1 MFLLASCNFQDFLL
15 FLLNDLIPRNYQ
27 FGKLQI
33 KIKKQRII
41 GFCTALLHVFF
52 LYNALEKISQLCKF
66 SIQAKAEITSLFEFV
81 SKFSLKYYVRSMQ
94 YVSRPFKLQS
104 HTYHV
109 LTIHMVN
116 KMIRCETFIIWNKVR
131 FLSICH
137 NSAKTL
143 LKQSFFISTPSHR
156 WL

>member
-1 MFLLASCNFQDFLL
+1 MFANSQPSPSNFKTISRLHEQFFSQQVRKILVTKYHFLL

-66 SIQAKAEITSLFEFV
+66 SIQAKAEITLLFEFF

-109 LTIHMVN
+109 LTIHMV
-116 KMIRCETFIIWNKVR
+116 K
-131 FLSICH
+131 
-137 NSAKTL
+137 
-143 LKQSFFISTPSHR
+143 
-156 WL
+156 

>member
-1 MFLLASCNFQDFLL
+1 MFANSQPSPSNFKTISRLHEQFFSQQVRKILVTKYHFLL

-66 SIQAKAEITSLFEFV
+66 SIQAKAEITLLFDFFFQIFIEI
-81 SKFSLKYYVRSMQ
+81 LCAKYVVCQQAIQIAVTYI
-94 YVSRPFKLQS
+94 SRFDHS
-104 HTYHV
+104 HG
-109 LTIHMVN
+109 
-116 KMIRCETFIIWNKVR
+116 K
-131 FLSICH
+131 
-137 NSAKTL
+137 
-143 LKQSFFISTPSHR
+143 
-156 WL
+156 

>member
-1 MFLLASCNFQDFLL
+1 MFANSQPSPSNFKTISRLHEQFFSQQVRKILVTKYHFLL

-66 SIQAKAEITSLFEFV
+66 SIQAKAEITLLFDFF

-109 LTIHMVN
+109 LTIHMV
-116 KMIRCETFIIWNKVR
+116 K
-131 FLSICH
+131 
-137 NSAKTL
+137 
-143 LKQSFFISTPSHR
+143 
-156 WL
+156 